1 MPQKLYPSAH
11 ILEIFMPFLHNE
23 KRLIEVLQK
32 IAEMD
37 FYRNVELPTF
47 PTKERRD
54 TVRRILRDND
64 LTAATYAAPY
74 LNEREMSLCDLND
87 RRRAETIR
95 YLKMQAD
102 LAAEC
107 GYSTF
112 GVPSGPYPGDEFHDE
127 AMAVQADTL
136 ARIADYTALLGM
148 NCSIEPLDR
157 YVHKK
162 ALIGPMDEVVRWF
175 KPLHRAHPNLF
186 LHWDSSHEQLGGLG
200 IFNTLDMA
208 SASDIRDYV
217 KKNNINYMYD
227 GNGNTDWQDE
237 VLRTGVSH
245 NHNVGINGGSGK
257 TNYMASI
264 NYSNRQGVVV
274 GSENQR
280 ANLRSL
286 ISTKVLKDRLD
297 LSVGI
302 NGMTGKYVGVPMFDE
317 GRSVLDAISTKVVQ
331 FLTL

>member
-11 ILEIFMPFLHNE
+11 ILEMFMPYLHDE
-23 KRLIEVLQK
+23 KRLIEVLRK

-47 PTKERRD
+47 PTKEHRD

-74 LNEREMSLCDLND
+74 LNERGMSLCDLND

-175 KPLHRAHPNLF
+175 KPMHKAHPNLF

-200 IFNTLDMA
+200 ILNTLDMA
-208 SASDIRDYV
+208 APYLSQIHLCDCIDDPTHPCFGDLHMDPAEAPDWETEGFLTPEIGAEIIRRAASFDKPEGVRRFWV
-217 KKNNINYMYD
+217 SV
-227 GNGNTDWQDE
+227 E
-237 VLRTGVSH
+237 VLGH
-245 NHNVGINGGSGK
+245 KGD
-257 TNYMASI
+257 
-264 NYSNRQGVVV
+264 
-274 GSENQR
+274 
-280 ANLRSL
+280 NLWHKER
-286 ISTKVLKDRLD
+286 VAR
-297 LSVGI
+297 
-302 NGMTGKYVGVPMFDE
+302 E
-317 GRSVLDAISTKVVQ
+317 
-331 FLTL
+331 FLTRCWEESGVEMSR

>member
-11 ILEIFMPFLHNE
+11 ILEMFMPYLHDE
-23 KRLIEVLQK
+23 KRLIEVLRK

-200 IFNTLDMA
+200 IFNTLEMA
-208 SASDIRDYV
+208 APYMSQIHLCDCIDDPAHPCFGDLHMDPAEAPDWKTEGFLTPAVGAEIIRRAAAFDKPEGV
-217 KKNNINYMYD
+217 RRF
-227 GNGNTDWQDE
+227 WVSVE
-237 VLRTGVSH
+237 VLGH
-245 NHNVGINGGSGK
+245 KGD
-257 TNYMASI
+257 
-264 NYSNRQGVVV
+264 
-274 GSENQR
+274 
-280 ANLRSL
+280 NLWHKER
-286 ISTKVLKDRLD
+286 IAR
-297 LSVGI
+297 
-302 NGMTGKYVGVPMFDE
+302 E
-317 GRSVLDAISTKVVQ
+317 
-331 FLTL
+331 FLTRCWEESGVEMSR

>member
-11 ILEIFMPFLHNE
+11 ILEMFMPYLHDE
-23 KRLIEVLQK
+23 KRLIKVLQK

-47 PTKERRD
+47 PTKEHRD

-102 LAAEC
+102 FAAEC

-200 IFNTLDMA
+200 IFNTLDLAAPYMSQIHLCDCIDDPA
-208 SASDIRDYV
+208 HPCFGDLHMDPAEAPDWKTEGFLTPAVGAEIIRRAAAFDKPV
-217 KKNNINYMYD
+217 GVRRFWISV
-227 GNGNTDWQDE
+227 E
-237 VLRTGVSH
+237 VLGH
-245 NHNVGINGGSGK
+245 KGD
-257 TNYMASI
+257 
-264 NYSNRQGVVV
+264 
-274 GSENQR
+274 
-280 ANLRSL
+280 NLWHKER
-286 ISTKVLKDRLD
+286 IAR
-297 LSVGI
+297 
-302 NGMTGKYVGVPMFDE
+302 E
-317 GRSVLDAISTKVVQ
+317 
-331 FLTL
+331 FLTRCWEESGVEMSR

>member
-11 ILEIFMPFLHNE
+11 ILEMFMPYLHDE
-23 KRLIEVLQK
+23 KRLIEVLRK

-37 FYRNVELPTF
+37 FYRSVELPTF
-47 PTKERRD
+47 PTKEHRD

-64 LTAATYAAPY
+64 LTAVTYAAPY
-74 LNEREMSLCDLND
+74 LNERKMSLCDLSD

-107 GYSTF
+107 GYMTS
-112 GVPSGPYPGDEFHDE
+112 GVPRGPYPGDEFHDE

-157 YVHKK
+157 YAHKK
-162 ALIGPMDEVVRWF
+162 ALIGPMDEVVPWF

-208 SASDIRDYV
+208 APYLSQIHLCDCIDDPTHPCFGDLHMDPAEAPDWKTEGFLTPEVGAEIIRRAAAFDKPEGV
-217 KKNNINYMYD
+217 RRF
-227 GNGNTDWQDE
+227 WVSVE
-237 VLRTGVSH
+237 VLGH
-245 NHNVGINGGSGK
+245 KGD
-257 TNYMASI
+257 
-264 NYSNRQGVVV
+264 
-274 GSENQR
+274 
-280 ANLRSL
+280 NLWHKER
-286 ISTKVLKDRLD
+286 IAR
-297 LSVGI
+297 
-302 NGMTGKYVGVPMFDE
+302 E
-317 GRSVLDAISTKVVQ
+317 
-331 FLTL
+331 FLTRCWELSGVEMSR

>member
-11 ILEIFMPFLHNE
+11 ILEMFMPYLHDE
-23 KRLIEVLQK
+23 KRLIEVLRK

-47 PTKERRD
+47 PTKEHRD

-64 LTAATYAAPY
+64 LTAVTYAAPY
-74 LNEREMSLCDLND
+74 LNERKMSLCDLSD

-102 LAAEC
+102 LAAES
-107 GYSTF
+107 GYMTF
-112 GVPSGPYPGDEFHDE
+112 GVPSGPYPGVEFHDE

-157 YVHKK
+157 YAHKK
-162 ALIGPMDEVVRWF
+162 ALIGPMDEVVSWF
-175 KPLHRAHPNLF
+175 KPLHKAHPNLF

-208 SASDIRDYV
+208 APYLSQIHLCDCIDDPAHPCFGDLHMDPAEAP
-217 KKNNINYMYD
+217 
-227 GNGNTDWQDE
+227 DWQTEGFLTPEVGAEIIRRAASFDKPEGVRRFWVSIE
-237 VLRTGVSH
+237 VLGH
-245 NHNVGINGGSGK
+245 KG
-257 TNYMASI
+257 
-264 NYSNRQGVVV
+264 
-274 GSENQR
+274 ENLWHKER
-280 ANLRSL
+280 IAR
-286 ISTKVLKDRLD
+286 
-297 LSVGI
+297 
-302 NGMTGKYVGVPMFDE
+302 E
-317 GRSVLDAISTKVVQ
+317 
-331 FLTL
+331 FLTHCWEESGVEMSR

>member
-11 ILEIFMPFLHNE
+11 ILEMFMPYLHDE
-23 KRLIEVLQK
+23 KRLIEVLRK

-47 PTKERRD
+47 PTKEHRD

-74 LNEREMSLCDLND
+74 LNERDMSLCDLSD

-157 YVHKK
+157 YAHKK

-208 SASDIRDYV
+208 APYMSQIHLCDCIDDPAHPCFGDLHMDPAEAPDWKTEGFLTPEVGAEIIRRAAAFDKPEGV
-217 KKNNINYMYD
+217 RRF
-227 GNGNTDWQDE
+227 WVSVE
-237 VLRTGVSH
+237 VLGH
-245 NHNVGINGGSGK
+245 KGD
-257 TNYMASI
+257 
-264 NYSNRQGVVV
+264 
-274 GSENQR
+274 
-280 ANLRSL
+280 NLWHKER
-286 ISTKVLKDRLD
+286 IAR
-297 LSVGI
+297 
-302 NGMTGKYVGVPMFDE
+302 E
-317 GRSVLDAISTKVVQ
+317 
-331 FLTL
+331 FLTRCWEESGVEMSR

>member
-11 ILEIFMPFLHNE
+11 ILEMFMPYLHDE
-23 KRLIEVLQK
+23 KRLIEVLRK

-47 PTKERRD
+47 PTKEHRD

-136 ARIADYTALLGM
+136 ARIAGYTALLGM

-200 IFNTLDMA
+200 IFNTLEMA
-208 SASDIRDYV
+208 APYMSQIHLCDCIDDPAHPCFGDLHMDPAEAPEWKTDGFLTPGVGAEIIRRAAAFDKPEGV
-217 KKNNINYMYD
+217 RRFWISV
-227 GNGNTDWQDE
+227 E
-237 VLRTGVSH
+237 VLGH
-245 NHNVGINGGSGK
+245 KGD
-257 TNYMASI
+257 
-264 NYSNRQGVVV
+264 
-274 GSENQR
+274 
-280 ANLRSL
+280 NLWHKER
-286 ISTKVLKDRLD
+286 IAR
-297 LSVGI
+297 
-302 NGMTGKYVGVPMFDE
+302 E
-317 GRSVLDAISTKVVQ
+317 
-331 FLTL
+331 FLTRCWEESGVEMSR

>member
-11 ILEIFMPFLHNE
+11 ILEMFMLYLHDE
-23 KRLIEVLQK
+23 KRLIEVLRK

-37 FYRNVELPTF
+37 FYRSVELPTF
-47 PTKERRD
+47 PTKEHRD

-64 LTAATYAAPY
+64 LTAVTYAAPY
-74 LNEREMSLCDLND
+74 LNERGMSLCDLND

-157 YVHKK
+157 YAHKK
-162 ALIGPMDEVVRWF
+162 ALIGPMDEVISWF

-208 SASDIRDYV
+208 APYLSQIHLCDCIDDPAHPCFGDLHMDPAEAPDWKTEGFLTPEVGAEIIRRAAAFDKPEGV
-217 KKNNINYMYD
+217 RRF
-227 GNGNTDWQDE
+227 WVSVE
-237 VLRTGVSH
+237 VLGHRGD
-245 NHNVGINGGSGK
+245 
-257 TNYMASI
+257 
-264 NYSNRQGVVV
+264 
-274 GSENQR
+274 
-280 ANLRSL
+280 SL
-286 ISTKVLKDRLD
+286 WHKERIAR
-297 LSVGI
+297 
-302 NGMTGKYVGVPMFDE
+302 E
-317 GRSVLDAISTKVVQ
+317 
-331 FLTL
+331 FLTRCWELSGVEMSR

>member
-11 ILEIFMPFLHNE
+11 ILEMFMPYLHDE
-23 KRLIEVLQK
+23 KRLIEVLRK
-32 IAEMD
+32 IAEMG

-47 PTKERRD
+47 PTKENRD

-74 LNEREMSLCDLND
+74 LNERGMSLCDLND

-148 NCSIEPLDR
+148 NCGIEPLDR

-175 KPLHRAHPNLF
+175 KPLHKAHPNLF

-200 IFNTLDMA
+200 ILNTLDMA
-208 SASDIRDYV
+208 APYLSQIHLCDCIDDPTHPCFGDLHMDPAEAPDWKTEGFLTPEVGAEIIRRAAAFDKPEGV
-217 KKNNINYMYD
+217 RRF
-227 GNGNTDWQDE
+227 WVSVE
-237 VLRTGVSH
+237 VLGHRGD
-245 NHNVGINGGSGK
+245 
-257 TNYMASI
+257 
-264 NYSNRQGVVV
+264 
-274 GSENQR
+274 
-280 ANLRSL
+280 SL
-286 ISTKVLKDRLD
+286 WHKERIAR
-297 LSVGI
+297 
-302 NGMTGKYVGVPMFDE
+302 E
-317 GRSVLDAISTKVVQ
+317 
-331 FLTL
+331 FLTRCWEESGVEMSR

>member
-11 ILEIFMPFLHNE
+11 ILEIFMPYLHDE
-23 KRLIEVLQK
+23 KRLIEVLRK

-47 PTKERRD
+47 PTKEHRD
-54 TVRRILRDND
+54 TARRILRDND
-64 LTAATYAAPY
+64 LSAVTYAAPY
-74 LNEREMSLCDLND
+74 LNERGMSLCDLND

-95 YLKMQAD
+95 FLKMQAD
-102 LAAEC
+102 YAAEG
-107 GYSTF
+107 GYMTF

-162 ALIGPMDEVVRWF
+162 ALIGPMDEVVSWF
-175 KPLHRAHPNLF
+175 KPLHKAHPNLF

-208 SASDIRDYV
+208 APYLSQIHLCDCIDDPTHPCFGDLHMDPAEAPDWETEGFLTPEIGAEIIRRAASFDKPEGVRRFWISV
-217 KKNNINYMYD
+217 
-227 GNGNTDWQDE
+227 E
-237 VLRTGVSH
+237 VLGH
-245 NHNVGINGGSGK
+245 KGD
-257 TNYMASI
+257 
-264 NYSNRQGVVV
+264 
-274 GSENQR
+274 
-280 ANLRSL
+280 NLWHKER
-286 ISTKVLKDRLD
+286 IAR
-297 LSVGI
+297 
-302 NGMTGKYVGVPMFDE
+302 E
-317 GRSVLDAISTKVVQ
+317 
-331 FLTL
+331 FLTRCWEEAGVEMSR

>member
-1 MPQKLYPSAH
+1 MPQKLYPSVH
-11 ILEIFMPFLHNE
+11 ILEMFMPYLHDE
-23 KRLIEVLQK
+23 KRLIEVLRK

-37 FYRNVELPTF
+37 FYRSVELPTF
-47 PTKERRD
+47 PTKEHRD

-74 LNEREMSLCDLND
+74 LNERKMSLCDLSD

-107 GYSTF
+107 GYMTF

-157 YVHKK
+157 YAHKK

-175 KPLHRAHPNLF
+175 KPLHKAHPNLF

-208 SASDIRDYV
+208 APYMSQIHLCDCIDDPAHPCFGDLHMEPAAAPDWETEGFLTPEIGAEIIRRAAAFDKPEGV
-217 KKNNINYMYD
+217 RRF
-227 GNGNTDWQDE
+227 WVSVE
-237 VLRTGVSH
+237 VLGH
-245 NHNVGINGGSGK
+245 KGD
-257 TNYMASI
+257 
-264 NYSNRQGVVV
+264 
-274 GSENQR
+274 
-280 ANLRSL
+280 NLWHKER
-286 ISTKVLKDRLD
+286 VAR
-297 LSVGI
+297 
-302 NGMTGKYVGVPMFDE
+302 E
-317 GRSVLDAISTKVVQ
+317 
-331 FLTL
+331 FLTHCWELSGVEMSR

>member
-11 ILEIFMPFLHNE
+11 ILEMFMPYLHDE
-23 KRLIEVLQK
+23 KRLIEVLRK

-47 PTKERRD
+47 PTKEHRD

-74 LNEREMSLCDLND
+74 LNERDMSLCDLSD

-157 YVHKK
+157 HAHKK

-200 IFNTLDMA
+200 IFNTLEMA
-208 SASDIRDYV
+208 APYMSQIHLCDCIDDPAHPCFGDLHMDPAEAPDWKTEGFLTPEVGAEIIRRAAAFDKPEGV
-217 KKNNINYMYD
+217 RRFWISV
-227 GNGNTDWQDE
+227 E
-237 VLRTGVSH
+237 VLGH
-245 NHNVGINGGSGK
+245 KGD
-257 TNYMASI
+257 
-264 NYSNRQGVVV
+264 
-274 GSENQR
+274 
-280 ANLRSL
+280 NLWHKER
-286 ISTKVLKDRLD
+286 IAR
-297 LSVGI
+297 
-302 NGMTGKYVGVPMFDE
+302 E
-317 GRSVLDAISTKVVQ
+317 
-331 FLTL
+331 FLTRCWEESGVEMSR

>member
-11 ILEIFMPFLHNE
+11 ILEMFMPYLHDE
-23 KRLIEVLQK
+23 KRLIEVLRK

-208 SASDIRDYV
+208 APYMSQIHLCDCIDDPAHPCFGDLHMDPAEAPDWKTEGFLTPAVGAEIIRRAAAFDKPEGV
-217 KKNNINYMYD
+217 RRF
-227 GNGNTDWQDE
+227 WVSVE
-237 VLRTGVSH
+237 VLGH
-245 NHNVGINGGSGK
+245 KGD
-257 TNYMASI
+257 
-264 NYSNRQGVVV
+264 
-274 GSENQR
+274 
-280 ANLRSL
+280 NLWHKER
-286 ISTKVLKDRLD
+286 IAR
-297 LSVGI
+297 
-302 NGMTGKYVGVPMFDE
+302 E
-317 GRSVLDAISTKVVQ
+317 
-331 FLTL
+331 FLTRCWEESGVEMSR

>member
-11 ILEIFMPFLHNE
+11 ILEMFMPYLHDD
-23 KRLIEVLQK
+23 KRLIEVLRK
-32 IAEMD
+32 IAEMG

-47 PTKERRD
+47 PTKEHRD
-54 TVRRILRDND
+54 TVRRILRAND

-95 YLKMQAD
+95 YLKTQAD

-157 YVHKK
+157 YAHKK

-200 IFNTLDMA
+200 IFNTLEMA
-208 SASDIRDYV
+208 APYMSQIHLCDCIDDPAHPCFGDLHMDPAEAPDWKTEGFLTPAVGAEIIRRAAAFDKPEGV
-217 KKNNINYMYD
+217 RRF
-227 GNGNTDWQDE
+227 WVSVE
-237 VLRTGVSH
+237 VLGH
-245 NHNVGINGGSGK
+245 KGD
-257 TNYMASI
+257 
-264 NYSNRQGVVV
+264 
-274 GSENQR
+274 
-280 ANLRSL
+280 NLWHKER
-286 ISTKVLKDRLD
+286 IAR
-297 LSVGI
+297 
-302 NGMTGKYVGVPMFDE
+302 E
-317 GRSVLDAISTKVVQ
+317 
-331 FLTL
+331 FLTRCWEESGVEMSR

>member
-11 ILEIFMPFLHNE
+11 ILEMFMPYLHDE
-23 KRLIEVLQK
+23 KRLIEVLRK

-47 PTKERRD
+47 PTKEHRD

-74 LNEREMSLCDLND
+74 LNERDMSLCDLSD

-95 YLKMQAD
+95 YLKKQAD

-107 GYSTF
+107 GCSTF

-157 YVHKK
+157 YAHKK

-200 IFNTLDMA
+200 IFNTLEMA
-208 SASDIRDYV
+208 APYMSQIHLCDCIDDPAHPCFGDLHMDPAEAPDWKTEGFLTPEVGAEIIRRAAAFDKPEGV
-217 KKNNINYMYD
+217 RRF
-227 GNGNTDWQDE
+227 WVSVE
-237 VLRTGVSH
+237 VLGH
-245 NHNVGINGGSGK
+245 KGD
-257 TNYMASI
+257 
-264 NYSNRQGVVV
+264 
-274 GSENQR
+274 
-280 ANLRSL
+280 NLWHKER
-286 ISTKVLKDRLD
+286 IAR
-297 LSVGI
+297 
-302 NGMTGKYVGVPMFDE
+302 E
-317 GRSVLDAISTKVVQ
+317 
-331 FLTL
+331 FLTRCWEESGVEMSR

>member
-11 ILEIFMPFLHNE
+11 ILEMFMPYLHDE
-23 KRLIEVLQK
+23 KRLIEVLRK

-47 PTKERRD
+47 PTKEHRD

-74 LNEREMSLCDLND
+74 LNERDMSLCDLSD

-127 AMAVQADTL
+127 AMAVQSDTL

-157 YVHKK
+157 HAHKK

-200 IFNTLDMA
+200 IYNTLDMA
-208 SASDIRDYV
+208 APYLSQIHLCDCIDDPAHPCFGDLHMDPAEAPEWKTDGFLTPGVGAEIIRRAAAFDKPEGV
-217 KKNNINYMYD
+217 RRFWISV
-227 GNGNTDWQDE
+227 E
-237 VLRTGVSH
+237 VLGH
-245 NHNVGINGGSGK
+245 KGD
-257 TNYMASI
+257 
-264 NYSNRQGVVV
+264 
-274 GSENQR
+274 
-280 ANLRSL
+280 NLWHKER
-286 ISTKVLKDRLD
+286 IAR
-297 LSVGI
+297 
-302 NGMTGKYVGVPMFDE
+302 E
-317 GRSVLDAISTKVVQ
+317 
-331 FLTL
+331 FLTRCWEESGVEMSR

>member
-11 ILEIFMPFLHNE
+11 ILEMFMPYLHDE
-23 KRLIEVLQK
+23 KRLIEVLK
-32 IAEMD
+32 RIAEMD

-47 PTKERRD
+47 PTKEHRD

-64 LTAATYAAPY
+64 LTAATYTAPY
-74 LNEREMSLCDLND
+74 LNERGMSLCDLND
-87 RRRAETIR
+87 RRRAETIC

-175 KPLHRAHPNLF
+175 KPLHIAHPNLF

-200 IFNTLDMA
+200 ILNTLDMA
-208 SASDIRDYV
+208 APYLSQIHLCDCIDDPTHPCFGDLHMDPAEAPDWKTEGFLTPEVGAEIIRRAASFDKPEGVRRFWV
-217 KKNNINYMYD
+217 SV
-227 GNGNTDWQDE
+227 E
-237 VLRTGVSH
+237 VLGH
-245 NHNVGINGGSGK
+245 KGD
-257 TNYMASI
+257 
-264 NYSNRQGVVV
+264 
-274 GSENQR
+274 
-280 ANLRSL
+280 NLWHKER
-286 ISTKVLKDRLD
+286 VAR
-297 LSVGI
+297 
-302 NGMTGKYVGVPMFDE
+302 E
-317 GRSVLDAISTKVVQ
+317 
-331 FLTL
+331 FLTRCWEESGVEMSR

>member
-11 ILEIFMPFLHNE
+11 ILEMFMPYLHDE
-23 KRLIEVLQK
+23 KRLIEVLRK

-47 PTKERRD
+47 PTKEHRD

-74 LNEREMSLCDLND
+74 LNERDMSLCDLSD

-157 YVHKK
+157 YAHKK

-200 IFNTLDMA
+200 IFNTLEMA
-208 SASDIRDYV
+208 APYMSQIHLCDCIDDPTHPCFGDLHMDPAEAPDWKTEGFLTPAVGAEIIRRAAAFDKPEGV
-217 KKNNINYMYD
+217 RRF
-227 GNGNTDWQDE
+227 WVSVE
-237 VLRTGVSH
+237 VLGH
-245 NHNVGINGGSGK
+245 KGD
-257 TNYMASI
+257 
-264 NYSNRQGVVV
+264 
-274 GSENQR
+274 
-280 ANLRSL
+280 NLWHKER
-286 ISTKVLKDRLD
+286 IAR
-297 LSVGI
+297 
-302 NGMTGKYVGVPMFDE
+302 E
-317 GRSVLDAISTKVVQ
+317 
-331 FLTL
+331 FLTRCWEESGVEMSR

>member
-11 ILEIFMPFLHNE
+11 ILEMFMPYLHDE
-23 KRLIEVLQK
+23 KRLIEVLRK

-47 PTKERRD
+47 PTKEHRD

-74 LNEREMSLCDLND
+74 LNERDMSLCDLSD

-186 LHWDSSHEQLGGLG
+186 LH
-200 IFNTLDMA
+200 
-208 SASDIRDYV
+208 
-217 KKNNINYMYD
+217 
-227 GNGNTDWQDE
+227 
-237 VLRTGVSH
+237 
-245 NHNVGINGGSGK
+245 
-257 TNYMASI
+257 
-264 NYSNRQGVVV
+264 
-274 GSENQR
+274 
-280 ANLRSL
+280 
-286 ISTKVLKDRLD
+286 
-297 LSVGI
+297 
-302 NGMTGKYVGVPMFDE
+302 
-317 GRSVLDAISTKVVQ
+317 
-331 FLTL
+331 

>member
-11 ILEIFMPFLHNE
+11 ILEMFMPYLHDE
-23 KRLIEVLQK
+23 KRLIEVLRK

-47 PTKERRD
+47 PTKEHRD

-74 LNEREMSLCDLND
+74 LNERDMSLCDLSD

-157 YVHKK
+157 YAHKK
-162 ALIGPMDEVVRWF
+162 ALIGPMDEVVPWF

-200 IFNTLDMA
+200 IFNTLEMA
-208 SASDIRDYV
+208 APYMSQIHLCDCIDDPAHPCFGDLHMDPAEAPDWKTEGFLTPEVGAEIIRRAAAFDKPEGV
-217 KKNNINYMYD
+217 RRF
-227 GNGNTDWQDE
+227 WVSVE
-237 VLRTGVSH
+237 VLGH
-245 NHNVGINGGSGK
+245 KGD
-257 TNYMASI
+257 
-264 NYSNRQGVVV
+264 
-274 GSENQR
+274 
-280 ANLRSL
+280 NLWHKER
-286 ISTKVLKDRLD
+286 IAR
-297 LSVGI
+297 
-302 NGMTGKYVGVPMFDE
+302 E
-317 GRSVLDAISTKVVQ
+317 
-331 FLTL
+331 FLTRCWEESGVEMSC

>member
-11 ILEIFMPFLHNE
+11 ILEMFIPYLHDE
-23 KRLIEVLQK
+23 KRLIEVLRK

-47 PTKERRD
+47 PTKEHRD

-208 SASDIRDYV
+208 APYMSQIHLCDCIDDPTHPCFGDLHMDPAEAPDWKTEGFLTPAVGAEIIRRAAAFDKPEGV
-217 KKNNINYMYD
+217 RRF
-227 GNGNTDWQDE
+227 WVSVE
-237 VLRTGVSH
+237 VLGH
-245 NHNVGINGGSGK
+245 KGD
-257 TNYMASI
+257 
-264 NYSNRQGVVV
+264 
-274 GSENQR
+274 
-280 ANLRSL
+280 NLWHKER
-286 ISTKVLKDRLD
+286 IAR
-297 LSVGI
+297 
-302 NGMTGKYVGVPMFDE
+302 E
-317 GRSVLDAISTKVVQ
+317 
-331 FLTL
+331 FLTRCWEESGVEMSR

>member
-11 ILEIFMPFLHNE
+11 ILEMFMPYLHDE
-23 KRLIEVLQK
+23 KRLIEVLRK

-47 PTKERRD
+47 PTKEHRD

-74 LNEREMSLCDLND
+74 LNERDMSLCDLSD

-157 YVHKK
+157 YAHKK

-200 IFNTLDMA
+200 IFNTLEMA
-208 SASDIRDYV
+208 APYMSQIHLCDCIDDPAHPCFGDLHMDPAEAPDWNTEGFLTPEVGAEIIRRAAAFDKPEGV
-217 KKNNINYMYD
+217 RRF
-227 GNGNTDWQDE
+227 WVSVE
-237 VLRTGVSH
+237 VLGH
-245 NHNVGINGGSGK
+245 KGD
-257 TNYMASI
+257 
-264 NYSNRQGVVV
+264 
-274 GSENQR
+274 
-280 ANLRSL
+280 NLWHKER
-286 ISTKVLKDRLD
+286 VAR
-297 LSVGI
+297 
-302 NGMTGKYVGVPMFDE
+302 E
-317 GRSVLDAISTKVVQ
+317 
-331 FLTL
+331 FLTHCWELSGVEMSR

>member
-11 ILEIFMPFLHNE
+11 ILEMFMPYLHDE
-23 KRLIEVLQK
+23 KRLIEVLRK
-32 IAEMD
+32 IAEMG
-37 FYRNVELPTF
+37 FYRNVEMPTF
-47 PTKERRD
+47 PTKEHRD

-74 LNEREMSLCDLND
+74 LNERDMSLCDLSD

-112 GVPSGPYPGDEFHDE
+112 GVPSGPYPGDEFHNE

-157 YVHKK
+157 YAHKK

-200 IFNTLDMA
+200 IYNTLDMA
-208 SASDIRDYV
+208 APYLSQIHLCDCIDDPAHPCFGDLHMDPAEAPEWKTDGFLTPGVGAEIIRRAAAFDKPEGV
-217 KKNNINYMYD
+217 RRFWISV
-227 GNGNTDWQDE
+227 E
-237 VLRTGVSH
+237 VLGH
-245 NHNVGINGGSGK
+245 KGD
-257 TNYMASI
+257 
-264 NYSNRQGVVV
+264 
-274 GSENQR
+274 
-280 ANLRSL
+280 NLWH
-286 ISTKVLKDRLD
+286 KDR
-297 LSVGI
+297 I
-302 NGMTGKYVGVPMFDE
+302 ARE
-317 GRSVLDAISTKVVQ
+317 
-331 FLTL
+331 FLTRCWEESGVEMSR